1 MLPISSTGETK
12 WHPAQQGNKSMSSKC
27 SLLTDIF
34 KFPILSESDP
44 FSRAIE
50 QCFSFF
56 FLKKFL
62 SCDPNYF
69 LFCLQ
74 WGLYPLLFSFTVMK
88 YLTRVYL
95 AQGGWGDMIQHRGK
109 PWSKGFRRLV
119 TLPRWSGGRVG
130 TYHVLL
136 FSQSKSLSLE

>member
-1 MLPISSTGETK
+1 MCFRYLAKGRRNDILLNKEISPCLLSVACLRIYSNF
-12 WHPAQQGNKSMSSKC
+12 PYFL
-27 SLLTDIF
+27 SLTHCI
-34 KFPILSESDP
+34 
-44 FSRAIE
+44 SRAIE

-56 FLKKFL
+56 LLKKFL

-109 PWSKGFRRLV
+109 PWSKGFRWLV
-119 TLPRWSGGRVG
+119 TLPRWS
-130 TYHVLL
+130 VLL